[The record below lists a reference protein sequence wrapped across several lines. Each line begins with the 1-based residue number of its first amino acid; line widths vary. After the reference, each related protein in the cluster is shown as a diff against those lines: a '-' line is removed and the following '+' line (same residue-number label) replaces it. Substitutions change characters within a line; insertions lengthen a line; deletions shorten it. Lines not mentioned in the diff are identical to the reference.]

1 MVNVK
6 RKSIR
11 IHTTSGAQS
20 GYRITS
26 AGYRSGECKGI
37 CYLCF
42 NDFNDNII
50 Y

>member
-1 MVNVK
+1 MINVK
-6 RKSIR
+6 RKSIS
-11 IHTTSGAQS
+11 IHTTSGAFAR
-20 GYRITS
+20 YRITS
-26 AGYRSGECKGI
+26 AGYKSGGCKGI